1 MNVVSEKALKQGS
14 VLGVCASLLWSVS
27 TQAGPHV
34 HGAAELLLAA
44 EGNTIEITLNV
55 PALSVV
61 GFESKAVSVE
71 QQQAVSDADA
81 LLRNPDQLF
90 SLRGGQCVLEDTQ
103 VDLSAITGV
112 SLDTEEEQHTEEE
125 NHTEEEHHAEEEH
138 HTEEE
143 HAAHEHSADAE
154 VVVDEDHS
162 DIAVQY
168 HFNCDNSAAL
178 EQLRFGPDGLPF
190 GLEQISIMWVSESG
204 QGGAEVSLKRPYV
217 DF

>member
-1 MNVVSEKALKQGS
+1 MNAVNGFRLKAQYA
-14 VLGVCASLLWSVS
+14 LGLSALLLCSGV

-34 HGAAELLLAA
+34 HGAAELMLAA
-44 EGNTIEITLNV
+44 EGKRIEIILNV
-55 PALSVV
+55 PAMSVV
-61 GFESKAVSVE
+61 GFESQVVSAE
-71 QQQAVSDADA
+71 QQQAVTDADA

-103 VDLSAITGV
+103 VDFSAITGV
-112 SLDTEEEQHTEEE
+112 SLDTEK
-125 NHTEEEHHAEEEH
+125 EH

-143 HAAHEHSADAE
+143 HHTDDEHAAHEHSTHEEAA
-154 VVVDEDHS
+154 VDEDHG

-168 HFNCDNSAAL
+168 HFNCNNSAAL

-190 GLEQISIMWVSESG
+190 DLEQINIMWVTELG

>member
-1 MNVVSEKALKQGS
+1 MNAASRVRLKPHY
-14 VLGVCASLLWSVS
+14 VLGLGALLFSGGV

-34 HGAAELLLAA
+34 HGAAELMLAA
-44 EGNTIEITLNV
+44 EGNKIEIILNV
-55 PALSVV
+55 PAMSVV
-61 GFESKAVSVE
+61 GFESQVVSAE

-103 VDLSAITGV
+103 VDFSAITDV
-112 SLDTEEEQHTEEE
+112 SLDTEEEPHTDD
-125 NHTEEEHHAEEEH
+125 
-138 HTEEE
+138 E
-143 HAAHEHSADAE
+143 HAAHEHPADAE

-190 GLEQISIMWVSESG
+190 GLEQINIMWVSESG

>member
-1 MNVVSEKALKQGS
+1 MNVASRVNAKTHYALG
-14 VLGVCASLLWSVS
+14 LGALLLCGGV

-34 HGAAELLLAA
+34 HGAAELMLAA
-44 EGNTIEITLNV
+44 EGNKIEIILNV
-55 PALSVV
+55 PAMSVV
-61 GFESKAVSVE
+61 GFESQVVSAA

-103 VDLSAITGV
+103 VDFSAITDV
-112 SLDTEEEQHTEEE
+112 ALD
-125 NHTEEEHHAEEEH
+125 A
-138 HTEEE
+138 EEE
-143 HAAHEHSADAE
+143 HAAHEHSAHAE
-154 VVVDEDHS
+154 AAVDEDHS
-162 DIAVQY
+162 DIGVQY

-190 GLEQISIMWVSESG
+190 DLEQINIMWVTELG
-204 QGGAEVSLKRPYV
+204 QGGAEVSLTRPYV

>member
-1 MNVVSEKALKQGS
+1 MNAASGVRLKPHHALG
-14 VLGVCASLLWSVS
+14 LGALLLCGGV

-34 HGAAELLLAA
+34 HGAAELMLAA
-44 EGNTIEITLNV
+44 EGNKVEIILNV
-55 PALSVV
+55 PAMSVV
-61 GFESKAVSVE
+61 GFESQAVSAA

-103 VDLSAITGV
+103 VDFSAITGV
-112 SLDTEEEQHTEEE
+112 SVDAEED
-125 NHTEEEHHAEEEH
+125 HHAEEEH
-138 HTEEE
+138 
-143 HAAHEHSADAE
+143 ADHEHSAHAE
-154 VVVDEDHS
+154 AGVDEDHS

-168 HFNCDNSAAL
+168 QYNCDDSAAL

-190 GLEQISIMWVSESG
+190 GLEHINIMWVSESG

>member
-1 MNVVSEKALKQGS
+1 MNAVNRFSLKPHYAVGLSALLLCS
-14 VLGVCASLLWSVS
+14 GV

-34 HGAAELLLAA
+34 HGAAEFMLAA
-44 EGNTIEITLNV
+44 EGNRIEIILNV
-55 PALSVV
+55 PAMSVV
-61 GFESKAVSVE
+61 GFESQVVSQE

-103 VDLSAITGV
+103 VDFSAITGV
-112 SLDTEEEQHTEEE
+112 SVDT
-125 NHTEEEHHAEEEH
+125 EEEH

-143 HAAHEHSADAE
+143 RHTDDEHAAHEHSTHEEAA
-154 VVVDEDHS
+154 VDEDHS
-162 DIAVQY
+162 DISVQY
-168 HFNCDNSAAL
+168 HFNCENSAAL

-190 GLEQISIMWVSESG
+190 ELEQINVMWVSDSG
-204 QGGAEVSLKRPYV
+204 QGAAEVSLKRPFV

>member
-1 MNVVSEKALKQGS
+1 MNAASGVRLKPHYALG
-14 VLGVCASLLWSVS
+14 LGALLLCGGV

-34 HGAAELLLAA
+34 HGAAELMLAA
-44 EGNTIEITLNV
+44 EGNKIEIILNV
-55 PALSVV
+55 SAMSVV
-61 GFESKAVSVE
+61 GFESQVVSAE

-103 VDLSAITGV
+103 VDFSAITDV
-112 SLDTEEEQHTEEE
+112 PLDAEEEH
-125 NHTEEEHHAEEEH
+125 HTEEEHHAEEDH

-143 HAAHEHSADAE
+143 HAAHEHSAHAE
-154 VVVDEDHS
+154 AVVEEDHS

-190 GLEQISIMWVSESG
+190 GLEQINIMWVSESG

>member
-1 MNVVSEKALKQGS
+1 MKPHHALG
-14 VLGVCASLLWSVS
+14 LGALLLCGGV

-34 HGAAELLLAA
+34 HGAAELMLAA
-44 EGNTIEITLNV
+44 EGNKVEIILNV
-55 PALSVV
+55 PAMSVV
-61 GFESKAVSVE
+61 GFESQAVSAA

-103 VDLSAITGV
+103 VDFSAITGV
-112 SLDTEEEQHTEEE
+112 SVDTEED
-125 NHTEEEHHAEEEH
+125 H
-138 HTEEE
+138 HTDDE
-143 HAAHEHSADAE
+143 HADHEQPAHEEA
-154 VVVDEDHS
+154 VVDEDHS

-190 GLEQISIMWVSESG
+190 GLEHINIMWVSESG
-204 QGGAEVSLKRPYV
+204 QGGAEVSINRPYV

>member
-1 MNVVSEKALKQGS
+1 MNAVNGLRLKAQYA
-14 VLGVCASLLWSVS
+14 LGLSALLLCSGV

-34 HGAAELLLAA
+34 HGVAELMLAA
-44 EGNTIEITLNV
+44 EGNRIEIILNV
-55 PALSVV
+55 PAMSVV
-61 GFESKAVSVE
+61 GFESQVVSAE
-71 QQQAVSDADA
+71 QQQAVTDADA

-103 VDLSAITGV
+103 VDFSAITGV
-112 SLDTEEEQHTEEE
+112 SLDTEK
-125 NHTEEEHHAEEEH
+125 EH

-143 HAAHEHSADAE
+143 HHTDDEHAAHEHSTHEEAA
-154 VVVDEDHS
+154 VDEDHG
-162 DIAVQY
+162 DIAVKY

-178 EQLRFGPDGLPF
+178 EQLSFGSDGLPF
-190 GLEQISIMWVSESG
+190 DLEQINIMWVTELG

>member
-1 MNVVSEKALKQGS
+1 MNAASRVRLKPHYALG
-14 VLGVCASLLWSVS
+14 LGALLLCGGV

-34 HGAAELLLAA
+34 HGAAELMLAA
-44 EGNTIEITLNV
+44 EGNKIEIILNV
-55 PALSVV
+55 PAMSVV
-61 GFESKAVSVE
+61 GFESQVVSAA

-103 VDLSAITGV
+103 VDFSAITGV
-112 SLDTEEEQHTEEE
+112 SVDTEED
-125 NHTEEEHHAEEEH
+125 H
-138 HTEEE
+138 HTDDE
-143 HAAHEHSADAE
+143 HADHEQPAHEEA
-154 VVVDEDHS
+154 VVDEDHS

-190 GLEQISIMWVSESG
+190 GLEQINIMWVSESG
-204 QGGAEVSLKRPYV
+204 QGGAEVSINRPYV

>member
-1 MNVVSEKALKQGS
+1 MNAVNGFSLKPHYAVGLSALLLCS
-14 VLGVCASLLWSVS
+14 GV

-34 HGAAELLLAA
+34 HGAAEFMLAA
-44 EGNTIEITLNV
+44 EGNRIEIILNV
-55 PALSVV
+55 PAMSVV
-61 GFESKAVSVE
+61 GFESQVVSKE

-103 VDLSAITGV
+103 VDFSAITGGSV
-112 SLDTEEEQHTEEE
+112 DTD
-125 NHTEEEHHAEEEH
+125 EEH

-143 HAAHEHSADAE
+143 HHTDDEHAAHEHSTHEEAA
-154 VVVDEDHS
+154 VDEDHS
-162 DIAVQY
+162 DISLQY
-168 HFNCDNSAAL
+168 HFNCENSAAL

-190 GLEQISIMWVSESG
+190 ELEQINVMWVSDSG
-204 QGGAEVSLKRPYV
+204 QGAAEVSLKRPFV

>member
-1 MNVVSEKALKQGS
+1 MNAASGVRLKPHYAMGLGAL
-14 VLGVCASLLWSVS
+14 LLCGGA

-34 HGAAELLLAA
+34 HGTAELMLAA
-44 EGNTIEITLNV
+44 EGNKIEIILSV
-55 PALSVV
+55 PAMSVV
-61 GFESKAVSVE
+61 GFESQVVSAE

-103 VDLSAITGV
+103 VDFSAITDV
-112 SLDTEEEQHTEEE
+112 PLDAEEEH
-125 NHTEEEHHAEEEH
+125 HTEEEHHAEEDH

-143 HAAHEHSADAE
+143 HAAHEHSAHAE
-154 VVVDEDHS
+154 AVVEEDHS

-190 GLEQISIMWVSESG
+190 GLEQINIMWVTELG

>member
-1 MNVVSEKALKQGS
+1 MNAASGVRLKPHYTLGLGAL
-14 VLGVCASLLWSVS
+14 LLWGGV

-34 HGAAELLLAA
+34 HGAAELMLAA
-44 EGNTIEITLNV
+44 EGNKIEIILNV
-55 PALSVV
+55 PAMSVV
-61 GFESKAVSVE
+61 GFESQVVSAE

-103 VDLSAITGV
+103 VDFSAITDV
-112 SLDTEEEQHTEEE
+112 PLDAEEEH
-125 NHTEEEHHAEEEH
+125 HTEEEHHAEEDH

-143 HAAHEHSADAE
+143 HAAHEHSAHAE
-154 VVVDEDHS
+154 AVVEEDHS

-190 GLEQISIMWVSESG
+190 GLEQINIMWVSESG

>member
-1 MNVVSEKALKQGS
+1 MNAASRVRLKPHYALG
-14 VLGVCASLLWSVS
+14 LGALLLCGGV

-34 HGAAELLLAA
+34 HGAAELMLAA
-44 EGNTIEITLNV
+44 EGNKIEIILNV
-55 PALSVV
+55 PAMSDV
-61 GFESKAVSVE
+61 GFESQVVSAE

-81 LLRNPDQLF
+81 LLRNPEQLF

-103 VDLSAITGV
+103 VDFSAITDV
-112 SLDTEEEQHTEEE
+112 SLDTEEEH
-125 NHTEEEHHAEEEH
+125 HSEEEHHAEEEH

>member
-1 MNVVSEKALKQGS
+1 MNAASRVRLKPHYALG
-14 VLGVCASLLWSVS
+14 LGALLFCGGV

-34 HGAAELLLAA
+34 HGAAELMLAA
-44 EGNTIEITLNV
+44 EGNKIEIILNV
-55 PALSVV
+55 PAMSVV
-61 GFESKAVSVE
+61 GFESQVVSAE

-103 VDLSAITGV
+103 VDFSAITDV
-112 SLDTEEEQHTEEE
+112 SLDTEEEP
-125 NHTEEEHHAEEEH
+125 HADD
-138 HTEEE
+138 E
-143 HAAHEHSADAE
+143 HAAHEHPADAE

-190 GLEQISIMWVSESG
+190 GLEQINIMWVSESG

>member
-1 MNVVSEKALKQGS
+1 MNAASRVRLKPHYTLGLGAL
-14 VLGVCASLLWSVS
+14 LLCDGV

-34 HGAAELLLAA
+34 HGAAELMLAA
-44 EGNTIEITLNV
+44 EGNKIEIILNV
-55 PALSVV
+55 PAMSVV
-61 GFESKAVSVE
+61 GFESQVVSAE

-90 SLRGGQCVLEDTQ
+90 SLRGGRCVLEDTQ
-103 VDLSAITGV
+103 VDFSAITGV
-112 SLDTEEEQHTEEE
+112 SLDTEK
-125 NHTEEEHHAEEEH
+125 EH

-143 HAAHEHSADAE
+143 HASHEGEVADK
-154 VVVDEDHS
+154 DHS
-162 DIAVQY
+162 DIAVNY
-168 HFNCDNSAAL
+168 HFSCDSSGAL

-190 GLEQISIMWVSESG
+190 DLEHINVVWVTESG

>member
-1 MNVVSEKALKQGS
+1 LKPHYTLGLGAL
-14 VLGVCASLLWSVS
+14 LLCDGV

-34 HGAAELLLAA
+34 HGAAELMLAA
-44 EGNTIEITLNV
+44 EGNKIEIILNV
-55 PALSVV
+55 PAMSVV
-61 GFESKAVSVE
+61 GFESQVVSAE

-103 VDLSAITGV
+103 VDFSAIKDV
-112 SLDTEEEQHTEEE
+112 ALDAEEEH
-125 NHTEEEHHAEEEH
+125 HTEEEHHAEEDH

-143 HAAHEHSADAE
+143 HAAHEHSAHAE
-154 VVVDEDHS
+154 AVVEEDHS

-190 GLEQISIMWVSESG
+190 GLEQINIMWVSESG

>member
-1 MNVVSEKALKQGS
+1 MNAASRVRLKPHY
-14 VLGVCASLLWSVS
+14 VLGLGALLFSGGV

-34 HGAAELLLAA
+34 HGAAELMLAA
-44 EGNTIEITLNV
+44 EGNKIEIILNV
-55 PALSVV
+55 PAMSVV
-61 GFESKAVSVE
+61 GFESQVVSAE

-103 VDLSAITGV
+103 VDFSAITDV
-112 SLDTEEEQHTEEE
+112 SLDTEEEP
-125 NHTEEEHHAEEEH
+125 HAEEEH
-138 HTEEE
+138 HTDGEHHTDDE
-143 HAAHEHSADAE
+143 HAAHEHPADAE
-154 VVVDEDHS
+154 GVVDEDHS

-190 GLEQISIMWVSESG
+190 GLEQINIMWVSESG

>member
-1 MNVVSEKALKQGS
+1 MNAASRVRLKPHYALG
-14 VLGVCASLLWSVS
+14 LGALLFCGGV

-34 HGAAELLLAA
+34 HGAADLMLAA
-44 EGNTIEITLNV
+44 EGNKIEIILNV
-55 PALSVV
+55 PAMSVV
-61 GFESKAVSVE
+61 GFESQVVSAE

-103 VDLSAITGV
+103 VDFSAITDV
-112 SLDTEEEQHTEEE
+112 SLDTEEEPHTDG
-125 NHTEEEHHAEEEH
+125 EH
-138 HTEEE
+138 HTDDE
-143 HAAHEHSADAE
+143 HAAHEHPADAE

-178 EQLRFGPDGLPF
+178 EQSLDFG
-190 GLEQISIMWVSESG
+190 
-204 QGGAEVSLKRPYV
+204 R
-217 DF
+217 

>member
-1 MNVVSEKALKQGS
+1 MNAASGVRLKPHHALG
-14 VLGVCASLLWSVS
+14 LGALLLCGGV

-34 HGAAELLLAA
+34 HGAAELMLAA
-44 EGNTIEITLNV
+44 EGNKIEIILNV
-55 PALSVV
+55 PAMSVV
-61 GFESKAVSVE
+61 GFESQVVSAA

-103 VDLSAITGV
+103 VDFSAITGV
-112 SLDTEEEQHTEEE
+112 SVDTEED
-125 NHTEEEHHAEEEH
+125 H
-138 HTEEE
+138 HTDDE
-143 HAAHEHSADAE
+143 HADHEQPAHEEAG
-154 VVVDEDHS
+154 VDEDHS

-190 GLEQISIMWVSESG
+190 GLEHINIMWVSESG

>member
-1 MNVVSEKALKQGS
+1 MNAASRVRLKPHYALG
-14 VLGVCASLLWSVS
+14 LGALLLCGGV

-34 HGAAELLLAA
+34 HGAAELMLAA
-44 EGNTIEITLNV
+44 EGNKIEIILNV
-55 PALSVV
+55 PAMSVV
-61 GFESKAVSVE
+61 GFESQVVSAA

-103 VDLSAITGV
+103 VDFRAITDV
-112 SLDTEEEQHTEEE
+112 ALD
-125 NHTEEEHHAEEEH
+125 AEEDH
-138 HTEEE
+138 HTDDE
-143 HAAHEHSADAE
+143 HADHEQPAHEEA
-154 VVVDEDHS
+154 VVDEDHS
-162 DIAVQY
+162 DISVQY

-190 GLEQISIMWVSESG
+190 GLEQINIMWVSESG
-204 QGGAEVSLKRPYV
+204 QGGAEVSINRPYV